1 VHAQGAS
8 HFELHLTFVHAQ
20 SASHSKLLLTFVH
33 VQSASYFE
41 LLLTFVLQQHNKCSP
56 TLEKTQGVLHSEH
69 HSKRSPT
76 LVHTQRAVHPPHSKC
91 ALTQPYYRYV
101 RNTRNSGAPNKEF
114 KIKDDQ
120 TVHQQCHAIY
130 GVTTL
135 HAPQPNASPGK
146 RDAATCR

>member
-1 VHAQGAS
+1 VHAQDAS

-20 SASHSKLLLTFVH
+20 SASHSKLHLTFVH
-33 VQSASYFE
+33 AQSASHSK
-41 LLLTFVLQQHNKCSP
+41 QHNKCSP
-56 TLEKTQGVLHSEH
+56 TLESTQGVLHSEH
-69 HSKRSPT
+69 HSKRSLA

-91 ALTQPYYRYV
+91 ALTQPYCRYV
-101 RNTRNSGAPNKEF
+101 CNATNNGAPNKEF

-130 GVTTL
+130 RVTTL